1 MAPIAAPLL
10 FLNAFIFPN
19 ILFISMESSASLF
32 PNIFGSP
39 CDKLINS
46 SNSLFNISNAAG

>member
-19 ILFISMESSASLF
+19 ILFISMEKHF
-32 PNIFGSP
+32 E
-39 CDKLINS
+39 CDNCKKKYFESGYKNQYYR
-46 SNSLFNISNAAG
+46 